1 MGVLDN
7 GAGEGSALPMLVN
20 CDWLQFWCLFS
31 TFDPERWSRETNY
44 KVVNTHRGTRVF
56 KEVWR
61 VTEKSAYTSSR
72 RDEPFAVMAC
82 KPHSPL
88 IDAKMVLVKI
98 ENRPLYHANLYRRI
112 VLMLQGFGF
121 EYKAITRIDVC
132 CDFVRFADGSHPM
145 ELLERYH
152 TNKWLKTGSRSYC
165 RWNTAPYT
173 ATTAPYKLGS
183 KLAESKHI
191 THSASWGGAK
201 SDCHVKMY
209 NKTREIKVESGKQYI
224 RRWWAQNG
232 LQTAEDVWRVEFSV
246 SGRSRAL
253 IDNRTGELVQVSLL
267 EACSLKY
274 QVATFMAL
282 ADRHFSFYD
291 AGSAVNRKHMQ
302 RVGLFTLPSDV
313 SFSTITMPSHPNPTR
328 TTKVCM
334 NYLATLPEQV
344 NLSAFCNSDLEASSA
359 IYRCL
364 VVLSN
369 VYDELTIVKNGYEWK
384 ANDYAKQMLADV
396 QLLSRMGVVRNAC
409 SAERLEDI
417 AAILEAND
425 KRRLLEKDL
434 YEAYYL
440 HIEAGSSV
448 IPFTQRVE
456 EEVATSEARSG
467 SGAGAMV
474 DDDLPFFDPRD
485 CPF

>member
-1 MGVLDN
+1 MGILDN
-7 GAGEGSALPMLVN
+7 GAGEGVTLPMLVN

-56 KEVWR
+56 KEVWK

-82 KPHSPL
+82 RPHSPL

-121 EYKAITRIDVC
+121 EYKAITRLDIS

-152 TNKWLKTGSRSYC
+152 KNKWLKTGSRSYC

-173 ATTAPYKLGS
+173 ATTAPYKLGA
-183 KLAESKHI
+183 KLADSQHV

-302 RVGLFTLPSDV
+302 RVELFRLPSDV

-369 VYDELTIVKNGYEWK
+369 VYDELTIVKKGYEWK

-425 KRRLLEKDL
+425 KRRQLEKDL
-434 YEAYYL
+434 YEAYYI
-440 HIEAGSSV
+440 HIEAGMPV
-448 IPFTQRVE
+448 IPTTQRVE

-467 SGAGAMV
+467 SDAGAMV
-474 DDDLPFFDPRD
+474 EDDLPFFDPRD

>member
-7 GAGEGSALPMLVN
+7 GAGEGVALPMLVN

-56 KEVWR
+56 KEVWK

-82 KPHSPL
+82 RPHSPL

-121 EYKAITRIDVC
+121 EYKAITRLDIC

-145 ELLERYH
+145 DLLERYH

-173 ATTAPYKLGS
+173 ATTAPYKLGA
-183 KLAESKHI
+183 KLADSQHV

-209 NKTREIKVESGKQYI
+209 NKSREIKVESGKQYI

-232 LQTAEDVWRVEFSV
+232 LQTADDVWRVEFSV

-302 RVGLFTLPSDV
+302 RVELFRLPSDV

-369 VYDELTIVKNGYEWK
+369 VYDELTIVKKGYEWK

-409 SAERLEDI
+409 STERLEDI

-425 KRRLLEKDL
+425 KRRQLEKDL

-440 HIEAGSSV
+440 HIEAGMHV
-448 IPFTQRVE
+448 IPPTQRVE
-456 EEVATSEARSG
+456 EEVATAEAQRG
-467 SGAGAMV
+467 SAAGAMV
-474 DDDLPFFDPRD
+474 EDDLPFFDPRD

>member
-1 MGVLDN
+1 MCILNDT
-7 GAGEGSALPMLVN
+7 AGEVASLPMLVN

-56 KEVWR
+56 KEVWK

-82 KPHSPL
+82 RPHSPL

-121 EYKAITRIDVC
+121 EYKAITRLDIC

-173 ATTAPYKLGS
+173 ATTAPYKLGA
-183 KLAESKHI
+183 KLADSQHV

-201 SDCHVKMY
+201 SDCHVKLY

-302 RVGLFTLPSDV
+302 RVGLFSLPSDV

-344 NLSAFCNSDLEASSA
+344 NLSAFCDSDLEASSA

-369 VYDELTIVKNGYEWK
+369 VYDELTIVKKGYEWK

-425 KRRLLEKDL
+425 KRRQLEKDL

-440 HIEAGSSV
+440 HIEAGMPV

-456 EEVATSEARSG
+456 DEVATAEAPSG
-467 SGAGAMV
+467 SAAGAV
-474 DDDLPFFDPRD
+474 VEDDLPFFDPRD